1 MPIVE
6 DGRVLERDI
15 PLRNAMNEVLRDA
28 WVKDNQRGCD
38 RWNKI
43 VHDAGID
50 RTLTLPDKRFNRKMG
65 IYAGH
70 HFDLRGNPISS
81 QEFERRRGEWL
92 PTESDRAWV
101 RQLMQPVLER
111 GKMANWIAAPL
122 RGINDKPID
131 FEYVRRV

>member
-1 MPIVE
+1 MAVVE
-6 DGRVLERDI
+6 EGGLAERDI
-15 PLRNAMNEVLRDA
+15 PMRNAMNEVLRDA

-43 VHDAGID
+43 IQDAGIH

-70 HFDLRGNPISS
+70 SFDPQGNPISRE
-81 QEFERRRGEWL
+81 EFQRRHGEWL
-92 PTESDRAWV
+92 PTEADKAWV
-101 RQLMQPVLER
+101 RHLMHPVLER

-122 RGINDKPID
+122 RGINDKPIE
-131 FEYVRRV
+131 FEYIRRA